1 MDEQLLVKLALG
13 CILLGLPLLW
23 MMSYS
28 VEEREGVIGDNLV
41 RFSGEIVKVDARE
54 EVVFLTIIPSTGFK
68 VIIFDEVGFIEG
80 DEVIVEG
87 SLDWYKGEMEIIGEE
102 LRAS

>member
-23 MMSYS
+23 VMSYS

-41 RFSGEIVKVDARE
+41 RFSGEIVQVDARE
-54 EVVFLTIIPSTGFK
+54 EVVFLTVIPSTGFK
-68 VIIFDEVGFIEG
+68 VVIFDEVGFIEG

-87 SLDWYKGEMEIIGEE
+87 KLDWYKGEMEIIGEE